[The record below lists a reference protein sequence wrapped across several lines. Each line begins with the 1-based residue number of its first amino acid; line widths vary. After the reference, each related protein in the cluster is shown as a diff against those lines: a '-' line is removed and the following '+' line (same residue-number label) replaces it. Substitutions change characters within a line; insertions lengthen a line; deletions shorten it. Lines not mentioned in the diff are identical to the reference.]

1 MRRSVW
7 LPPLTSHR
15 REVLGVLMLG
25 VTGWL
30 PVSAMADSDFEEGF
44 LKRDKNGASP
54 DVFIYRNA
62 VTPGVKNIDVRLNDR
77 LASHEEILFVSDEKQ
92 NVKACLTRNQL
103 EQLGVKVDLY
113 SGWRTAEESAGPVT
127 ATQCEDIPA
136 RIPAAE
142 VSYDDTQ
149 QVLTLTVPQEAVD
162 SRRFTMISPTEWDH
176 GVTSLR
182 TSYNGYFYSSEIKS
196 QGSSSKDETS
206 RSAYINLNSTGT
218 LGAWRLYSIDSFYR
232 NPGEKWESNHD
243 RMYLSRD
250 IAALRSNFQAGEIYT
265 QTSGYMTG
273 AVPLSGVSLA
283 TNEQISLDSQF
294 SYSPVIRGVART
306 NARLIVRQRGN
317 IIYSTTLTP
326 GAFAIDD
333 LYSAQVGADLDVTVE
348 ESDGTSQR
356 FHVPYT
362 ALPNMIRAGTMRY
375 SLAAGQY
382 RDQNSGSDEPWVAT
396 ASMDYGFEHFTWNS
410 ALLASE
416 DYQFASTGI
425 SWNIGAIGAFS
436 TDVAWSQYNETWN
449 DNRSRSGQAAR
460 FLYARYFDITDTSL
474 QILGYQYRSR
484 DFREFSEF
492 ISRHNYKND
501 YSSYDDDDWQI
512 NDWQHNKRSRIE
524 MNMTQNLEDYG
535 SLYLTLSQD
544 RYYGTDKKTTSISG
558 GVGTN
563 IGPATV
569 SLYWTKNKD
578 FEYNENQVNL
588 SISLPLGS
596 RNTDSR
602 DYGTLNYSLTRDRD
616 NRYSQSMGYSG
627 SVLDN
632 TINYSANVQRST
644 DNKYSESGTVGYN
657 GSLASVN
664 GGISHSHNYTQ
675 YSAGMS
681 GGLTLYGGG
690 LILSPQLN
698 NTVAIIE
705 TPDASGIGVSGTNN
719 AKTDYFGHAVV
730 TSLTPYRYNEINLDT
745 SQTEGVE
752 LKETARKVVPSDG
765 AAVLL
770 RFATRVGRRAM
781 VEIRS
786 AKTIPLGSM
795 VFIEGEKE
803 EAGIVGTKGMT
814 YLSGLDAKHDQKL
827 NVIWGETKAEQ
838 CSFTLP
844 ALPGAQQP
852 DEWYEKIVVDCH

>member
-1 MRRSVW
+1 
-7 LPPLTSHR
+7 
-15 REVLGVLMLG
+15 
-25 VTGWL
+25 
-30 PVSAMADSDFEEGF
+30 
-44 LKRDKNGASP
+44 
-54 DVFIYRNA
+54 
-62 VTPGVKNIDVRLNDR
+62 
-77 LASHEEILFVSDEKQ
+77 
-92 NVKACLTRNQL
+92 
-103 EQLGVKVDLY
+103 
-113 SGWRTAEESAGPVT
+113 
-127 ATQCEDIPA
+127 
-136 RIPAAE
+136 
-142 VSYDDTQ
+142 
-149 QVLTLTVPQEAVD
+149 
-162 SRRFTMISPTEWDH
+162 
-176 GVTSLR
+176 
-182 TSYNGYFYSSEIKS
+182 
-196 QGSSSKDETS
+196 
-206 RSAYINLNSTGT
+206 
-218 LGAWRLYSIDSFYR
+218 
-232 NPGEKWESNHD
+232 
-243 RMYLSRD
+243 
-250 IAALRSNFQAGEIYT
+250 
-265 QTSGYMTG
+265 
-273 AVPLSGVSLA
+273 
-283 TNEQISLDSQF
+283 
-294 SYSPVIRGVART
+294 
-306 NARLIVRQRGN
+306 
-317 IIYSTTLTP
+317 
-326 GAFAIDD
+326 
-333 LYSAQVGADLDVTVE
+333 
-348 ESDGTSQR
+348 
-356 FHVPYT
+356 
-362 ALPNMIRAGTMRY
+362 
-375 SLAAGQY
+375 
-382 RDQNSGSDEPWVAT
+382 
-396 ASMDYGFEHFTWNS
+396 
-410 ALLASE
+410 
-416 DYQFASTGI
+416 
-425 SWNIGAIGAFS
+425 
-436 TDVAWSQYNETWN
+436 
-449 DNRSRSGQAAR
+449 
-460 FLYARYFDITDTSL
+460 
-474 QILGYQYRSR
+474 
-484 DFREFSEF
+484 
-492 ISRHNYKND
+492 
-501 YSSYDDDDWQI
+501 
-512 NDWQHNKRSRIE
+512 

-578 FEYNENQVNL
+578 FEYSENQVNL

-627 SVLDN
+627 SALDN
-632 TINYSANVQRST
+632 TVNYSANVQRST

-745 SQTEGVE
+745 SQTDGVE
-752 LKETARKVVPSDG
+752 LKESARKVVPSDG

-786 AKTIPLGSM
+786 IKTIPLGSM
-795 VFIEGEKE
+795 VFVEGEKE

-844 ALPGAQQP
+844 ALPGTQQP
-852 DEWYEKIVVDCH
+852 DEWYEKIVVDCR